1 MVYIRSSPSSS
12 SILVLFSSLELLER
26 SEDEGP
32 RPAHGQ
38 EGTKKCRKCPE
49 KKCHTLGPNSAD
61 FYTSLSHLTAVQKLQ
76 LQQRFSFG
84 RSVIAY
90 SAAPA
95 QKSKLRLHRLFPRE
109 TMPPPPPF
117 ALLALEEE
125 EEEG

>member
-38 EGTKKCRKCPE
+38 EGTKKGRKCPE
-49 KKCHTLGPNSAD
+49 KKCYTLGSNSAD
-61 FYTSLSHLTAVQKLQ
+61 FYTSFSYSRTEIAVATALF
-76 LQQRFSFG
+76 L

-109 TMPPPPPF
+109 TMPPPPF

-125 EEEG
+125 EEG